1 MKTEI
6 VRDIPVGVLLVV
18 IAQFFFYGVL
28 YFSKFPSIM
37 EFLGIILCVMFADR
51 LTRVGIRAIFGM
63 EVEVEEESN
72 DKE

>member
-6 VRDIPVGVLLVV
+6 VRDIPLGILLVV

-28 YFSKFPSIM
+28 YFSKFPSIL
-37 EFLGIILCVMFADR
+37 EFLGIVFFVLCADR

-63 EVEVEEESN
+63 EVEVD

>member
-6 VRDIPVGVLLVV
+6 VRDIPLGVLLVV
-18 IAQFFFYGVL
+18 LAQFFFYGVL
-28 YFSKFPSIM
+28 YFSKFPSIL
-37 EFLGIILCVMFADR
+37 EFLGIVLFVLCADR

-63 EVEVEEESN
+63 EVEVEDD